1 MYMQNRKALRRLA
14 KFCAYV
20 LGHSPHEFGLVP
32 DPDGFIQ
39 IKELLQAF
47 REEPE
52 LRHIRQA
59 TLREMLLTLPA
70 PPLEISGRDIRARDR
85 QHLPTPEPVLSP
97 PKLLFCCV
105 RRKAHPL
112 ALQRGLFP
120 STHSKVLLSSRQA
133 MARRMGRRK
142 DASPTLLTVQVQ
154 KSIARGIVFYRY
166 GDPLFLADRIPADC
180 LQGPPLPKHHPDRS
194 TPEKTAQKNPPK
206 LAGSYMVAPDRY
218 ATPSAG
224 TVAAPETPQGSRHK
238 PPKVVQTEKNSAAV
252 AHRIK
257 KVPRYFMGAAKKHPR
272 CSKNQLTSRNK
283 AGSKLFRS

>member
-39 IKELLQAF
+39 IKELLQAL

-59 TLREMLLTLPA
+59 TLREMLLTLPD

-85 QHLPTPEPVLSP
+85 RHLPTPEPAASP
-97 PKLLFCCV
+97 PKLLFCCI
-105 RRKAHPL
+105 RRKAHPFV
-112 ALQRGLFP
+112 LQRGLFP

-133 MARRMGRRK
+133 MARQMGRRK
-142 DASPTLLTVQVQ
+142 DSSPTLLTVQVQ
-154 KSIARGIVFYRY
+154 KAIVRGIVFYRY

-180 LQGPPLPKHHPDRS
+180 LQGPPLPKQHPDHRS
-194 TPEKTAQKNPPK
+194 NPERTAPPPPK

-218 ATPSAG
+218 ANPSAG
-224 TVAAPETPQGSRHK
+224 AVAIPDTPQGSRHK
-238 PPKVVQTEKNSAAV
+238 PQKSYK
-252 AHRIK
+252 RK
-257 KVPRYFMGAAKKHPR
+257 KIPPPWRTG
-272 CSKNQLTSRNK
+272 
-283 AGSKLFRS
+283 